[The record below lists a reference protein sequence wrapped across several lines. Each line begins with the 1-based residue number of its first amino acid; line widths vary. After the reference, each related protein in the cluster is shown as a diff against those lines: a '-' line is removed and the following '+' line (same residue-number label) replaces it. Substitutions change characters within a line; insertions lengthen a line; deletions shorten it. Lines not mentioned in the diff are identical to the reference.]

1 MMNFNDIKNYEFKPS
16 GRNAYRAD
24 EVDTFLAEV
33 VIFCEK
39 LYRENNELSK
49 RVGLLADR
57 LEEYKND
64 EGDIKQAV
72 LSAQRAA
79 DIIIRDAKESVED
92 CKAEAESILAAA
104 KGEAKIIREDAEKQA
119 IADSDLILS
128 KTKDKAED
136 IINKAKEKAHGILIA
151 ANNSAS
157 DKMGAANRTITSE
170 TLHYDML
177 KKEVSEF
184 RSSILAQYKT
194 HIELISKLP
203 ELAIEEAEKLEPQ
216 VVEEQELDI
225 TEEEIENPVF
235 IEEDNEDTVLEYVQ
249 GERIDGPISADAFEV
264 EEEGVVKTTLP
275 YEFFSDEDP
284 QIEYVTEE
292 ENAFEEE
299 SNDIDDGSIGFSRR
313 NPLAVE
319 DQPTVEVNDVPS
331 YEEPIQA
338 NTGFTVKVD
347 DIGFSFDGDDHFEDI
362 SSSSE
367 PDMNSYEPEISD
379 ENHSET
385 EPEQDIKSEYGS
397 YSSFFDSIEF
407 LDVEKAEA
415 TFDEQNKHKGFF
427 NRNK

>member
-39 LYRENNELSK
+39 LFRENNELSK
-49 RVGLLADR
+49 RIGLLADR

-170 TLHYDML
+170 SLHYDML

-203 ELAIEEAEKLEPQ
+203 ELAVEEAEKLEPQ
-216 VVEEQELDI
+216 VVEEELDI

-235 IEEDNEDTVLEYVQ
+235 VEEDNEDTVLEYVQ

-264 EEEGVVKTTLP
+264 EEENVVKTTLP
-275 YEFFSDEDP
+275 YEFFSDEEP

-292 ENAFEEE
+292 ENDYEEVPD
-299 SNDIDDGSIGFSRR
+299 DIDDGSISFARR
-313 NPLAVE
+313 SPLAV
-319 DQPTVEVNDVPS
+319 DGQPSADVNNVPS
-331 YEEPIQA
+331 YKESAQ
-338 NTGFTVKVD
+338 TSDGFTVNTD
-347 DIGFSFDGDDHFEDI
+347 DIGFSFEDEEQFEDI

-367 PDMNSYEPEISD
+367 PEINTYEPEYSV
-379 ENHSET
+379 ESQPEA

-415 TFDEQNKHKGFF
+415 NFDEQNKHKGFF